1 MHILILNSGSSSL
14 KFRMVDYPSS
24 SVGADTDPTRIGE
37 RAPDIRSRI
46 CEGMGWCGL
55 SLDCHRNFEASE
67 VQPGAVIPIHSK
79 ESTIELLV
87 SGTDEDSGCFTRR
100 KVCSAT
106 RSIFQMTAVALATI
120 LESLGGIRS

>member
-14 KFRMVDYPSS
+14 KFRMVDSPSS

-87 SGTDEDSGCFTRR
+87 SGTDEESWVARET
-100 KVCSAT
+100 
-106 RSIFQMTAVALATI
+106 FQCLSNA
-120 LESLGGIRS
+120 S